1 MLERIKP
8 TGSLVNEILDH
19 YPEEVWTSDSTTFFD
34 PAIGGGQFVAEIE
47 SRLQSRGHSKENIR
61 KRVFGFESSQFLIDL
76 AVNMNKLTGQYA
88 KKPYPN
94 FLDMEVGKMKF
105 DVVLGNPPYESATE
119 DGRKDQANNLWSK
132 FTHKGMSLVKDGG
145 YMTFITPTSWLSPAA
160 DIGKGKHGTRFFEAY
175 FQKYKT
181 HVLNVNEC
189 AKHFNVGSTFSYFV
203 LEKTPATNFNTRVI
217 TEEDDF
223 TIDLKTI
230 TYLPKSMNPLSI
242 SINKKVLESG
252 LDKFGIVGNNLPET
266 RGEMKRE
273 AGHAGFTEPCY
284 NTPAKGGT
292 YWYAQQPI
300 PTAHKA
306 KVIIS
311 ISGNYVPV
319 YDPGGQSFTG
329 MCLAYYLRAGDD
341 MASIRTYLES
351 RLVKFVLNENKY
363 TGWVSPVISDLPR
376 VDTTRAWTDQEL
388 YTHFGLTQ
396 EEVDYIESK

>member
-8 TGSLVNEILDH
+8 TQDLVNEILDH
-19 YPEEVWTSDSTTFFD
+19 YPETLWASDTTTFFD

-47 SRLQSRGHSKENIR
+47 RRLRANGHADENIR
-61 KRVFGFESSQFLIDL
+61 KRVFGFESSQFLVDL
-76 AVNMNKLTGQYA
+76 SVNMNKLKGQYA
-88 KKPYPN
+88 RKPYEK
-94 FLDMEVGKMKF
+94 FLEMEVGKMKF
-105 DVVLGNPPYESATE
+105 DVVIGNPPYEAATE

-145 YMTFITPTSWLSPAA
+145 YFSFITPTSWLSPAA

-189 AKHFNVGSTFSYFV
+189 ARHFNVGSTFSYFV
-203 LEKTPATNFNTRVI
+203 LEKTPSSNFNTRVI

-230 TYLPKSMNPLSI
+230 NYLPKSMNPLSI
-242 SINKKVLESG
+242 SINKKVLEHA
-252 LDKFGIVGNNLPET
+252 DKFGIVGNNLPET
-266 RGEMKRE
+266 RGEMNKTADAE
-273 AGHAGFTEPCY
+273 FTVPCY

-292 YWYAQQPI
+292 YWYAREPI
-300 PTAHKA
+300 STASKA

-319 YDPGGQSFTG
+319 YDQGGMSFTG
-329 MCLAYYLRAGDD
+329 MCLAYYLKPNDS
-341 MASIRTYLES
+341 MESIRSFLES

-363 TGWVSPVISDLPR
+363 TGWVSPVISDLPEI
-376 VDTTRAWTDQEL
+376 DKTRTWTDQDL
-388 YTHFGLTQ
+388 YAHFGLTQ
-396 EEVDYIESK
+396 EEIDYVER

>member
-8 TGSLVNEILDH
+8 TGSLVKEILDH
-19 YPEEVWTSDSTTFFD
+19 YPLEIWTSSTTTFFD

-47 SRLQSRGHSKENIR
+47 KRLKAHGHSDDNIR
-61 KRVFGFESSQFLIDL
+61 KRVFGFESSLFLVNL
-76 AVNMNKLTGQYA
+76 AVNMNKLIGQYVR
-88 KKPYPN
+88 KPYQN
-94 FLDMEVGKMKF
+94 FLTMEIGKMKF
-105 DVVLGNPPYESATE
+105 DVVIGNPPYESATE

-160 DIGKGKHGTRFFEAY
+160 DIGKGKHGTRFFDAY

-189 AKHFNVGSTFSYFV
+189 ARHFNVGSTFSYFV
-203 LEKTPATNFNTRVI
+203 LEKTLSENFNTRVI

-230 TYLPKSMNPLSI
+230 SYLPKSMNPLSI
-242 SINKKVLESG
+242 SINKKVLEG
-252 LDKFGIVGNNLPET
+252 AEKFGIVGNNLPET
-266 RGEMKRE
+266 RDEMKKDGADAE
-273 AGHAGFTEPCY
+273 FTVPCY

-292 YWYAQQPI
+292 YWYSRKPI
-300 PTAHKA
+300 ATAHKA

-341 MASIRTYLES
+341 MQSIQSYLES
-351 RLVKFVLNENKY
+351 KLIKFVLNENKY

-376 VDTTRAWTDQEL
+376 VDTTQAWTDRAL